1 MVHPI
6 NSATSPVTVSVRNGV
21 ANIVLTRPERRN
33 ALDAE
38 CRALLLAAV
47 KQVETSEA
55 IGAAILT
62 GTGPVFCSGQ
72 DLSEP
77 GMDPLAKGGARI
89 SEILDLAYTPLIQA
103 LSECR
108 KPLVCAVNGPAFGG
122 GVNLALA
129 CDIVVGARSARFVQ
143 PYCNLGLTAD
153 AGASFFLPRMVGRA
167 RALGLLLLG
176 DGINAD
182 TAQEWGMIW
191 KAVDDCDLTA
201 TAQGIAERLARGPT
215 AALASIKKA
224 VQVSFENTLKEQ
236 LDHERDAQHVLQQT
250 ADYRKRITAFLAKKS
265 PVSR

>member
-1 MVHPI
+1 MARSTT
-6 NSATSPVTVSVRNGV
+6 SASPVTVFVRNGV
-21 ANIVLTRPERRN
+21 ASIVLTRPERRN

-47 KQVETSEA
+47 EQVESSEA

-62 GTGPVFCSGQ
+62 GTGPAFCSGQ
-72 DLSEP
+72 DLREP
-77 GMDPLAKGGARI
+77 GMDPSAKGGARV
-89 SEILDLAYTPLIQA
+89 SEILDVAYTPLVLA
-103 LSECR
+103 LSGCR

-129 CDIVVGARSARFVQ
+129 CDVVVAARSARFVQ
-143 PYCNLGLTAD
+143 PYCHLGLTAD
-153 AGASFFLPRMVGRA
+153 AGGSFFLPRMVGRA

-176 DGINAD
+176 DEIDAD

-191 KAVDDCDLTA
+191 KAVDDGDLSA

-224 VQVSFENTLKEQ
+224 VQVTFEHTLKQQ
-236 LDHERDAQHVLQQT
+236 LDHERDAQHVLEQSE
-250 ADYRKRITAFLAKKS
+250 DYRERIAAFLAKRS
-265 PVSR
+265 PASR